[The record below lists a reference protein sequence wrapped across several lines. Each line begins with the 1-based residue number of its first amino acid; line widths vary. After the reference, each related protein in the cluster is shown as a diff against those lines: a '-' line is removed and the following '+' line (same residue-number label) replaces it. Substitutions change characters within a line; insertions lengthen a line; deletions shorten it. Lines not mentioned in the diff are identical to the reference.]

1 MDNWV
6 YYPSPYI
13 YIWVN
18 GINSYIMYSIN
29 RLYKKNVNINQLF
42 YIYIQTIRY
51 KYNIFNLQDIK
62 LYLRLYYNHLL

>member
-6 YYPSPYI
+6 LSKPL

-18 GINSYIMYSIN
+18 DINSYIMYSIN